1 MLHIQHNGIEVFL
14 RQVIDEQRV
23 GCADPGRDHTA
34 ILATLQAPGK
44 AVNVSRHI
52 DFPHLIERKPYLF
65 EMAFDNQIKAATT
78 ADNTQ
83 FRRPGH
89 SKVTIR
95 RKRVKKADPSVI
107 ATARRAASSRT

>member
-1 MLHIQHNGIEVFL
+1 
-14 RQVIDEQRV
+14 
-23 GCADPGRDHTA
+23 
-34 ILATLQAPGK
+34 
-44 AVNVSRHI
+44 
-52 DFPHLIERKPYLF
+52 
-65 EMAFDNQIKAATT
+65 MAFDNQIKAATT